1 MYHLFGEDIDSIML
15 FYNRMCFQSIFEVS
29 VAIKNKKDNRLTRQY
44 AIALS
49 DDGATL
55 NFASSQFIQKF
66 AFRPIGIWC
75 GMLKT
80 LTNFEEIQSPIF
92 RIDLVL
98 NQSFGNCLV
107 PIAAISTDDIGFR
120 EGASEQVMLAVP
132 KMFQV
137 DYKRSLSNPHG
148 PIDLLIGLDDQRLL
162 RKDMTAWMSPTL
174 LGR

>member
-1 MYHLFGEDIDSIML
+1 
-15 FYNRMCFQSIFEVS
+15 
-29 VAIKNKKDNRLTRQY
+29 
-44 AIALS
+44 
-49 DDGATL
+49 
-55 NFASSQFIQKF
+55 
-66 AFRPIGIWC
+66 
-75 GMLKT
+75 MLKT

-98 NQSFGNCLV
+98 NQAFGKRLV

-120 EGASEQVMLAVP
+120 EGASEQVMLAVA

-162 RKDMTAWMSPTL
+162 LKEMTEWPLDVPNTFREIRKSPFMQDLCLAQTVLSDRASVKGAIGGFDNGTTSNTHNLRAL
-174 LGR
+174 LGSLSFQAKSIKINGTLDEADLTVKKDL